1 VSVQRQQNVVE
12 LQVTVTI
19 TTSVLT
25 PPQTL
30 QLGVP
35 VDDPIGM
42 EIFQCQQNFGRIKL
56 GLAERELLS
65 LDV

>member
-12 LQVTVTI
+12 LQVTV

-56 GLAERELLS
+56 GLTERELLS